1 MQKRKKQ
8 GRKYPPRPVITS
20 ADPQEREKWYRAA
33 DPAAPLD
40 PRQFA
45 GGVIQHPETGLYQCW
60 ISTNGLDVICVSAY
74 RQQGPA
80 QTDLKALKALISSGE
95 IYDEEKTATLF
106 EELRKHSDEKPR
118 PLPDDLVREIT
129 RAILRAVVDK
139 KP

>member
-8 GRKYPPRPVITS
+8 GRKYPVRPVITS
-20 ADPQEREKWYRAA
+20 ADSQEREEWYEAA

-74 RQQGPA
+74 RQQEPA
-80 QTDLKALKALISSGE
+80 KADLKAIKALVSRGD
-95 IYDEEKTATLF
+95 IYDEEKTAALF
-106 EELRKHSDEKPR
+106 EELKQRSDEKPR
-118 PLPDDLVREIT
+118 PLPDDLVRQIT
-129 RAILRAVVDK
+129 RAILRAVVD
-139 KP
+139 